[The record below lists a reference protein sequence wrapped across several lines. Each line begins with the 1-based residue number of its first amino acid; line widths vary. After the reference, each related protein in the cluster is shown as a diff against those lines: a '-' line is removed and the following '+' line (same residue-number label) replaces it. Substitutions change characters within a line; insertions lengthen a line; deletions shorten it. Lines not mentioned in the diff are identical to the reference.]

1 MTKEYRVV
9 GKRLPKGDA
18 RVKATGEA
26 KFAADLAMP
35 GMLWG
40 KVLRSHLPHAKILN
54 IDTSRAERLPGVRA
68 VVTGQDFPAIKYG
81 FLPTT
86 RDQYPLCRDK
96 VRYIGD
102 EVAAVAAVDKDV
114 AEEALDLIKIDYE
127 ELPAVFDPE
136 EAMGADAPQLH
147 DHVKNN
153 ISVQTHMNFGD
164 VEQAFRESY
173 HVREDKFVTQS
184 IIHGFIEP
192 HASLVNWDASGK
204 VTLWGSKQSPYIVY
218 RNLARGLGIAPS
230 MVRLI
235 SPYVGG
241 GFGGKHEPIAM
252 DFAGAMLSKKT
263 GRPVKTVYDQEEV
276 FVAGRR
282 RHAMIIGIKT
292 GVKKDGTI
300 TAVQCTLIADG
311 GAYASVGALS
321 IYLAGAFIAL
331 PFRVPNMKYDAYRIY
346 TNKAFAGAL
355 RGHAMPQMR
364 FAADQQLD
372 MIAQELGIDELEIRL
387 RNAHKPG
394 DVTCNGFV
402 VTSCGL
408 TESLLKTAELVGWKE
423 RKGKR
428 VQEGTRVRGIGIA
441 CNSQSTGSRM
451 GGHNA
456 SSAVIKIHEDGSAT
470 LLTGAT
476 DVGQGADTVLAQI
489 VAEELGLN
497 FEEVHVTQ
505 NDTEITPIDPGTY
518 GSRVTFTSGN
528 AARVA
533 AADVRRQVFEFVAEK
548 LEVDPRDLEIGEH
561 KVFVRGSPDRGMPWL
576 EAVRHAFYSKDTPL
590 LGRGTA
596 TPGTGM
602 VDMNTGEGNLS
613 AAYSFGTQ
621 AAEVEV
627 DTETGHIKILNMVVS
642 HDSGYPINPLL
653 TEGQQEGS
661 VVSGQAQVLYEE
673 LPTDKGLMLATSFHM
688 YGMPSAVD
696 APDRVV
702 TEHILSID
710 PAGPYGAKESGEGTQ
725 ISTLPAIA
733 NAIYDAIG
741 VRLYELPFTP
751 DKVLRALE
759 QKKAR
764 KAPEQKAEEVR
775 E

>member
-1 MTKEYRVV
+1 MKEHRVV
-9 GKRLPKGDA
+9 GKPLPKGDA
-18 RVKATGEA
+18 TVKATGDA
-26 KFAADLAMP
+26 KFAADLSLP

-40 KVLRSHLPHAKILN
+40 KVLRSPYPHARILN
-54 IDTSRAERLPGVRA
+54 IDTSRAERLPGVRGM
-68 VVTGQDFPAIKYG
+68 VTGKDFPGIKYG

-102 EVAAVAAVDKDV
+102 EVAAVAAIDKDI
-114 AEEALDLIKIDYE
+114 AEEAIDLIEVEYE

-136 EAMGADAPQLH
+136 EAMLDGAPQLH

-153 ISVQTHMNFGD
+153 VSVETHMNFGD
-164 VEQAFRESY
+164 VEQAFRDAY
-173 HVREDKFVTQS
+173 LIREDRFVTQS

-192 HASLVNWDASGK
+192 HATMAYWDASGK
-204 VTLWGSKQSPYIVY
+204 LTLWGSKQSPYIVY
-218 RNLARGLGIAPS
+218 RNLARGLGISPS

-241 GFGGKHEPIAM
+241 GFGGKHEPIAL
-252 DFAGAMLSKKT
+252 DFAAAMLSKKT
-263 GRPVKTVYDQEEV
+263 GRPVKIVYDQEEV

-282 RHAMIIGIKT
+282 RHAMVIQIKT

-300 TAVQCTLIADG
+300 TGVECKLIADG

-331 PFRVPNMKYDAYRIY
+331 PFRVPNMKYDAYRAY
-346 TNKAFAGAL
+346 TNKPFAGAL
-355 RGHAMPQMR
+355 RGHCMPQMR
-364 FAADQQLD
+364 FAADQQLE
-372 MIAQELGIDELEIRL
+372 MLGEELGIDPLEIRL
-387 RNAHKPG
+387 RNATKPG

-408 TESLLKTAELVGWKE
+408 TESLQRTAELIDWKE
-423 RKGKR
+423 RRGKR
-428 VQEGTRVRGIGIA
+428 VQEGSKMRGIGIA

-456 SSAVIKIHEDGSAT
+456 SSAVIKVHEDGAVT

-476 DVGQGADTVLAQI
+476 DVGQGSDTVLAQI

-497 FEEVHVTQ
+497 YDEVRVSQ

-528 AARVA
+528 AAIAA
-533 AADVRRQVFEFVAEK
+533 AADVRQQIFSFAAEK
-548 LEVDPRDLEIGEH
+548 LEVNPRDLEIGDH
-561 KVFVRGSPDRGMPWL
+561 RIYVKGSPERGISWL
-576 EAVRHAFYSKDTPL
+576 EAVRHSFYSKDTPL
-590 LGRGTA
+590 IGRGTA

-602 VDMNTGEGNLS
+602 VDLLTGEGNLS

-627 DTETGHIKILNMVVS
+627 DTETGHVKILKMVVC

-653 TEGQQEGS
+653 VEGQQDGS

-673 LPTDKGLMLATSFHM
+673 LPTDKGLMMATSFHT

-696 APDRVV
+696 APEYIS
-702 TEHILSID
+702 TEHITSID
-710 PAGPYGAKESGEGTQ
+710 PNGPYGAKESGEGTQ

-741 VRLYELPFTP
+741 VRIKELPITP
-751 DKVLRALE
+751 DKILKALE
-759 QKKAR
+759 QKKA
-764 KAPEQKAEEVR
+764 AEAKR
-775 E
+775 